1 MTQSPVR
8 ARTLEYTKAMQDF
21 KVMFPTLEP
30 DVIECVLRSNSGH
43 VDSTIDNLLQLTIDD
58 GVNGKHSNRH
68 GDSFIRRIPQPE
80 WDDRQRSEA
89 CCPPRYTPLATPH
102 QSQSRMYSRDSVPY
116 HHRSSSSKSFD
127 QPPHSTY
134 RDWNPPLL
142 GKLPDDFLRIVP
154 TPVQSHRNL
163 NRRKSE
169 PKRKSSQKESSLNLH
184 RSTSY
189 TLQDQVGAATSLNNS
204 FEARSTDDNQAIEDR
219 RIALLLQNKEFMLE
233 LRRNE
238 EFLKELQK
246 CDTAE
251 SRTEPKSPRQ
261 FNPISVDPLNEV
273 TRTHSNSKLE
283 EFANLENPPIGEFGE
298 RSRPMSK
305 STKRKLSDIAQRLNL
320 RRTSYKSLDKID
332 PIFANTED
340 GEFS

>member
-1 MTQSPVR
+1 NMTQSPVR

-204 FEARSTDDNQAIEDR
+204 FEAIEDR

-251 SRTEPKSPRQ
+251 S
-261 FNPISVDPLNEV
+261 
-273 TRTHSNSKLE
+273 SKLE

-305 STKRKLSDIAQRLNL
+305 STKRKLSDIAQ
-320 RRTSYKSLDKID
+320 
-332 PIFANTED
+332 
-340 GEFS
+340 